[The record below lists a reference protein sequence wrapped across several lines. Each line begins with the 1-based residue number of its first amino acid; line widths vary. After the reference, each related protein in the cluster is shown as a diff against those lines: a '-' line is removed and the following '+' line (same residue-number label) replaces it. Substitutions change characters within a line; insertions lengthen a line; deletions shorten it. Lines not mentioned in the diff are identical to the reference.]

1 MEGARRVVQ
10 QLLWLC
16 MQRSSP
22 AIACPVQIVHPHLS
36 HLGFSLGGGA
46 VCGTDKGIQF
56 FPMSLGVLL
65 SCCLAFLLS
74 GGLVLLRPCCLAVLL
89 SCCLAVLRSC
99 VLAVLRSCFLAVL
112 LSCCLAFL
120 LSCCLA
126 FLRSCCLA
134 VLHSCALAVLLSC
147 SLAVLR
153 SCVLPVTVLQLN
165 VSIAHARFVP
175 AAYVSGRDN

>member
-74 GGLVLLRPCCLAVLL
+74 GGLVLLCP
-89 SCCLAVLRSC
+89 
-99 VLAVLRSCFLAVL
+99 
-112 LSCCLAFL
+112 
-120 LSCCLA
+120 
-126 FLRSCCLA
+126 
-134 VLHSCALAVLLSC
+134 AVLLSC
-147 SLAVLR
+147 SLAVLL
-153 SCVLPVTVLQLN
+153 SCVLAFLLSCCPAFVRSCCLTLLL
-165 VSIAHARFVP
+165 SCCLAFLRLARHCAP
-175 AAYVSGRDN
+175 AECVDCTCTLRSCSVRFRS

>member
-1 MEGARRVVQ
+1 MEGERRVVQ

-56 FPMSLGVLL
+56 FPMSLGVLM
-65 SCCLAFLLS
+65 SCCLAFLLP
-74 GGLVLLRPCCLAVLL
+74 GGLAVLRSCCLAVLL
-89 SCCLAVLRSC
+89 SCCLAP
-99 VLAVLRSCFLAVL
+99 L
-112 LSCCLAFL
+112 LSCCLALL